1 MSNYLI
7 GSSSIP
13 TNSGTHS
20 AKGSSHKNRPARLAF
35 GEAAFSPP
43 PPAYMLPPIVSP
55 LGQDF
60 IAPPFV
66 KPNFGPPDAPP
77 LIISSSGPPPV
88 QAPQQQGGF
97 MSQVFSFKGL
107 LYSALLLTGAT
118 ALGHHFGGKAA
129 QVELKALKQKA
140 AALGTELASSK
151 ASAKSA
157 EEKLAAQVESSKPVL
172 PAPKETREIAVQTDL
187 PAKSALKKPAA
198 KGEGIQK
205 EPKPKVRFSEP
216 DWTNMYHQYDDTHG
230 QLSWQIKRLYQRQSS
245 LPKPLNM
252 KAVDLMNT
260 TQRYGMTYTGA
271 EADRDL
277 IGKVSEMGLAA
288 NKNKGEMLKSKEVA
302 ELRARIPAM
311 QHFIQHSRNTLQE
324 FETYQQ
330 QNGSGLR
337 WLTQGIARYDRN
349 ILKEIEQ
356 KLNAY
361 ESTVQA
367 LCQAIQFKP
376 KR

>member
-7 GSSSIP
+7 SSSSIP
-13 TNSGTHS
+13 TNPGAHSG
-20 AKGSSHKNRPARLAF
+20 KGSSHKVRPARLAF
-35 GEAAFSPP
+35 GDAGFSPP
-43 PPAYMLPPIVSP
+43 PPAYMLPPFVSP

-60 IAPPFV
+60 IAPQLIPP
-66 KPNFGPPDAPP
+66 KFGPPDMAP
-77 LIISSSGPPPV
+77 LIISPPV
-88 QAPQQQGGF
+88 QPPQQQAGF
-97 MSQVFSFKGL
+97 IDQLFSFKGL
-107 LYSALLLTGAT
+107 LYSALLLAGAT

-129 QVELKALKQKA
+129 QVELKALKQKVGV
-140 AALGTELASSK
+140 LGAELANK
-151 ASAKSA
+151 KSA
-157 EEKLAAQVESSKPVL
+157 GNTAEKVVAHVEPPKPVV
-172 PAPKETREIAVQTDL
+172 PAPKETREIAIQTDPTPVKP
-187 PAKSALKKPAA
+187 PAKPEVKSTDSK
-198 KGEGIQK
+198 
-205 EPKPKVRFSEP
+205 PKPKAPLREP

-245 LPKPLNM
+245 LPKPLDM
-252 KAVDLMNT
+252 KAIEFMNT
-260 TQRYGMTYTGA
+260 TQRYGMTYASA

-311 QHFIQHSRNTLQE
+311 QHFIQHTRNTLQE

-337 WLTQGIARYDRN
+337 WLTQGIGRYDRN
-349 ILKEIEQ
+349 ILKQIEQ

-361 ESTVQA
+361 EATVQD
-367 LCQAIQFKP
+367 LSQAIQFKP